1 MPTLPRKIS
10 SLGIYHV
17 IYRGVNKQRI
27 FEDAEDYDK
36 FLSVLRKFQA
46 KCGYTVL
53 AYCLMSNHIHLII
66 KKGEMS
72 LGKIFQHIAPSF
84 VYWYNKK
91 YERVGSLFQPRFRST
106 PINSESHLLI
116 AIRYVHQN
124 PVKAAICKRPGQYE
138 YRSYTN
144 YFNNDLINDTIVR
157 SIVSCDDFFRY
168 NCEKNDDQCMD
179 IDDEKPRMNDSRAA
193 KIMHKLTGCRNVT
206 EFQALAAKVRDEMLC
221 KMRTAGISLSQTSRI
236 TGISY
241 GVIKKATASVG
252 SRGKPSS

>member
-1 MPTLPRKIS
+1 M
-10 SLGIYHV
+10 
-17 IYRGVNKQRI
+17 
-27 FEDAEDYDK
+27 
-36 FLSVLRKFQA
+36 
-46 KCGYTVL
+46 
-53 AYCLMSNHIHLII
+53 
-66 KKGEMS
+66 
-72 LGKIFQHIAPSF
+72 
-84 VYWYNKK
+84 
-91 YERVGSLFQPRFRST
+91 
-106 PINSESHLLI
+106 
-116 AIRYVHQN
+116 
-124 PVKAAICKRPGQYE
+124 
-138 YRSYTN
+138 
-144 YFNNDLINDTIVR
+144 
-157 SIVSCDDFFRY
+157 VSCDDFFRF

>member
-46 KCGYTVL
+46 KCGYTIL
-53 AYCLMSNHIHLII
+53 GYCLMSNHIHLII
-66 KKGEMS
+66 KIGEMS

-106 PINSESHLLI
+106 AINSESHLLI

-124 PVKAAICKRPGQYE
+124 PVKAAICKRPGHYE
-138 YRSYTN
+138 YSSYTN

-157 SIVSCDDFFRY
+157 SIVSCDDFFRF

>member
-138 YRSYTN
+138 YSSYTN

-157 SIVSCDDFFRY
+157 SMVSCDDFFRF

-193 KIMHKLTGCRNVT
+193 KIMHKLSGCRNVT
-206 EFQALAAKVRDEMLC
+206 EFQALVAKVRDEMLC